1 MTRVDLSSSELHI
14 CRYIGFLRRSKNLN
28 KTKDQ
33 QVGKQDPW
41 DIDMDGVIG
50 EFCVAKSLN
59 LCPDFSVNP
68 RSGGEDLRAHSGK
81 TIDVK
86 TTRNV
91 NGNLVATLNKTN
103 SQSDIYILATVDD
116 YGCNI
121 DGWIYKED
129 LFVDKNIKNL
139 GHGNTYFFAKE
150 NLNKD
155 LKLI

>member
-1 MTRVDLSSSELHI
+1 
-14 CRYIGFLRRSKNLN
+14 
-28 KTKDQ
+28 
-33 QVGKQDPW
+33 
-41 DIDMDGVIG
+41 MDGVIG